1 MAIRSGDCGGQK
13 SVSKSRNESPGK
25 MFHSISMEILA
36 VWGVATSL
44 QELYV
49 LHSFIHAFQSQKV
62 LKHVRIA
69 LGVYCYCFVFFILK
83 MWRLWRYMLHHTTLL
98 PWQNEDTCISKGFS
112 WYSSES
118 FPIHVSQN
126 MQMGFIRY
134 HLFIMFG
141 FVSCN
146 SKNSTQGTHIC
157 TNQCSILDSCAS
169 HNKLQQSLKL
179 ENWQAC

>member
-1 MAIRSGDCGGQK
+1 VPLPAKEQQSLPDFLLSRTAGCVWKTPAFSIPNRKKLMAIRSGDCGGQK

-83 MWRLWRYMLHHTTLL
+83 M
-98 PWQNEDTCISKGFS
+98 
-112 WYSSES
+112 
-118 FPIHVSQN
+118 
-126 MQMGFIRY
+126 
-134 HLFIMFG
+134 
-141 FVSCN
+141 
-146 SKNSTQGTHIC
+146 
-157 TNQCSILDSCAS
+157 
-169 HNKLQQSLKL
+169 
-179 ENWQAC
+179 